1 MSEKLTPL
9 MQQYFRMKQKYPD
22 AIMLYRVGDFY
33 ETFGED
39 AVKTSKALG
48 IVLTARNNGGNDM
61 ELAGFPFHALDNYL
75 PKLIKNGYRVAIC
88 EQLEKPNPQSK
99 LVRRGVTEIITPGIA
114 LDDRLLDH
122 KRNNFLASIDY
133 VSDLII
139 GLALFDIS
147 TGEFF
152 STEGDFQF
160 IDKIIQS
167 FNPSEIIA
175 SKTHKHK
182 IEDWFQEKFS
192 TYFLDEWIFNYEYGR
207 EKLLDLF
214 QVLNLKGFGIDE
226 LQNAQTASG
235 AILHYLESTENK
247 NLAHITSI
255 SRIKPDHFVWMDKF
269 TIKNLEIIQ
278 SVHENGTS
286 LYQVLDQTIT
296 PMGARL
302 LVKWIL
308 MPLVKKNK
316 IEERL
321 NVVHEFLQNHEI
333 RDSILNSLKKIGDLE
348 RLISKVPMNK
358 INPREVFNLAES
370 LKYLEDIKS
379 ELNNSSNERLALL
392 SELLNPCQALKE
404 KIFHTLIENPPINA
418 QKGDVIKNGFNS
430 DLDELR
436 LLIKNNKFI
445 LEEIREREVQKTG
458 IQNLKIGFNS
468 VFGYYLEVTNKFKN
482 QVPEE
487 WIRKQTLTG
496 AERYI
501 TQELKILEE
510 KILTAEDKILILEQK
525 LFEDLVNSIKNFI
538 QPVQFNAALIG
549 EIDCLLSFAI
559 VAIKNNYTQPSISE
573 GLEIKIKGGRH
584 PVIEHQLPHG
594 TSFVPNDIELDNEVQ
609 QILMITGPNMSGKSA
624 VLRQTALICLMGQIG
639 SFVPA
644 DEAEIGIVDKIFS
657 RVGASDNISTGESTF
672 MVEMNETASILNN
685 ISERSLILMDEIGR
699 GTSTYD
705 GISIAWSIVEYLH
718 DFSKVHPKTLFAT
731 HYHELN
737 EMSDTLERVKNFH
750 ISTLESQNKM
760 IFLRKLKPGGS
771 HHSFGI
777 HVAKMAGIPPKIIHR
792 ANDILSQ
799 LEEKSLNKKKVKPLP
814 SVQMK
819 IFEDAGIKNLLLD
832 LNLNN
837 MTPIECMLKL
847 TELKKIA
854 EKS

>member
-88 EQLEKPNPQSK
+88 EQLEKPNPQTK

-255 SRIKPDHFVWMDKF
+255 SRIQPDHFVWMDKF

-525 LFEDLVNSIKNFI
+525 LFEDLVNSIKDFI

>member
-9 MQQYFRMKQKYPD
+9 MQQYFRMKQKHPD

-39 AVKTSKALG
+39 AIKTSKVLG
-48 IVLTARNNGGNDM
+48 IVLTSRNNGGNEM

-75 PKLIKNGYRVAIC
+75 PKLIKNGFRVAIC
-88 EQLEKPNPQSK
+88 EQLEKPSPQNK
-99 LVRRGVTEIITPGIA
+99 IVKRGVTEIITPGIA
-114 LDDRLLDH
+114 MDDKLLDF
-122 KRNNFLASIDY
+122 KRNNYLASLHI
-133 VSDLII
+133 VSDQAI
-139 GLALFDIS
+139 GLAFFDIS

-160 IDKIIQS
+160 IDKLIQS
-167 FNPSEIIA
+167 FNPSEIIT
-175 SKTHKHK
+175 SKEQKK
-182 IEDWFQEKFS
+182 KLENWFQDKFA
-192 TYFLDEWIFNYEYGR
+192 TYFLDDWIYNFEYSR
-207 EKLLDLF
+207 DKLLDLF

-226 LQNAQTASG
+226 LHLAQTASG

-247 NLAHITSI
+247 NLTHITSI
-255 SRIKPDHFVWMDKF
+255 SRIQPDHFVWMDKF
-269 TIKNLEIIQ
+269 TIRNLEIIQ
-278 SVHENGTS
+278 SLHENGTS
-286 LYQVLDQTIT
+286 LYQVLDQTST

-308 MPLVKKNK
+308 MPLVNKSK

-321 NVVHEFLQNHEI
+321 NVVEEFLNNQTLRE
-333 RDSILNSLKKIGDLE
+333 SLVASLKSIGDIE

-358 INPREVFNLAES
+358 INPREVYHLAQSLNL
-370 LKYLEDIKS
+370 LVDIKLSLSHS
-379 ELNNSSNERLALL
+379 ENERLQLL
-392 SELLNPCQALKE
+392 SELINPCTPLKDKILSVLNQDPPVNALK
-404 KIFHTLIENPPINA
+404 
-418 QKGDVIKNGFNS
+418 GGVIKTGFHK
-430 DLDELR
+430 DLDDLR
-436 LLIKNNKFI
+436 MLIKNNKFI
-445 LEEIREREVQKTG
+445 LEEIREREINNTG

-482 QVPEE
+482 HVPED
-487 WIRKQTLTG
+487 WVRKQTLTG

-501 TQELKILEE
+501 TQELKVLEE
-510 KILTAEDKILILEQK
+510 KILSAEDKILELEQQI
-525 LFEDLVNSIKNFI
+525 FEDLVNAIKDFI
-538 QPVQFNAALIG
+538 QPVQFNASLIG
-549 EIDCLLSFAI
+549 EIDCLLSFAK
-559 VAIKNNYTQPSISE
+559 VAAKNNYTKPTMSDHL
-573 GLEIKIKGGRH
+573 GIKIQGGRH
-584 PVIEHQLPHG
+584 PVIEQQLPPG
-594 TSFVPNDIELDNEVQ
+594 TSFVPNDIDLNNDTQ

-624 VLRQTALICLMGQIG
+624 VLRQTALISIMSQIG

-644 DEAEIGIVDKIFS
+644 DSAEIGIIDKIFS

-672 MVEMNETASILNN
+672 MVEMNETAAILNN
-685 ISERSLILMDEIGR
+685 ISEKSLILMDEIGR

-737 EMSDTLERVKNFH
+737 EMADTLERVKNYH
-750 ISTLESQNKM
+750 ISTLESNNKM

-777 HVAKMAGIPPKIIHR
+777 HVAKMAGIPHKIIDR
-792 ANDILSQ
+792 ANDILVQ
-799 LEEKSLNKKKVKPLP
+799 LEEKSLNKEKLKPHP
-814 SVQMK
+814 AIQMK
-819 IFEDAGIKNLLLD
+819 IFEDVGIKNLLLD

-854 EKS
+854 EKQ

>member
-9 MQQYFRMKQKYPD
+9 MQQYFRMKQKHPD

-48 IVLTARNNGGNDM
+48 IVLTSRNNGGNEM

-75 PKLIKNGYRVAIC
+75 PKLIKNGFRVAIC
-88 EQLEKPNPQSK
+88 EQLEKPSPQNK
-99 LVRRGVTEIITPGIA
+99 IVKRGVTEIITPGIA
-114 LDDRLLDH
+114 LDDKLLDY
-122 KRNNFLASIDY
+122 KRNNYLASLHIL
-133 VSDLII
+133 SDQAI
-139 GLALFDIS
+139 GLAFFDIS

-160 IDKIIQS
+160 IDKLIQS

-175 SKTHKHK
+175 SKEQKK
-182 IEDWFQEKFS
+182 KLENWFQDKFA
-192 TYFLDEWIFNYEYGR
+192 TYFLDDWIYNYEYAR
-207 EKLLDLF
+207 DKLLDLF

-226 LQNAQTASG
+226 LHLAQTASG

-247 NLAHITSI
+247 NLSHITSI
-255 SRIKPDHFVWMDKF
+255 SRIQPDHFVWMDKF
-269 TIKNLEIIQ
+269 TIRNLEIIQ
-278 SVHENGTS
+278 SLHENGTS
-286 LYQVLDQTIT
+286 LYKVLDQTAT

-308 MPLVKKNK
+308 MPLVNKNK

-321 NVVHEFLQNHEI
+321 NVVEEFLKNHTLRE
-333 RDSILNSLKKIGDLE
+333 SLITSFKRIGDIE

-358 INPREVFNLAES
+358 INPREVYHLAQSLNL
-370 LKYLEDIKS
+370 LIDIKIS
-379 ELNNSSNERLALL
+379 LSKSANERLLLL
-392 SELLNPCQALKE
+392 SDLINPCVPLKD
-404 KIFHTLIENPPINA
+404 KILLILTEDPPVNSL
-418 QKGDVIKNGFNS
+418 KGGVIKTGFHK

-436 LLIKNNKFI
+436 MLIKNNKFI
-445 LEEIREREVQKTG
+445 LEEIRDREINKTG
-458 IQNLKIGFNS
+458 ILNLKIGFNS

-482 QVPEE
+482 HVPED

-501 TQELKILEE
+501 TQELKVLEE
-510 KILTAEDKILILEQK
+510 KILSAEDKILELEQQI
-525 LFEDLVNSIKNFI
+525 FEDLVNSIKDFI
-538 QPVQFNAALIG
+538 QPVQFNATLIG
-549 EIDCLLSFAI
+549 EIDCLLSFAL
-559 VAIKNNYTQPSISE
+559 VASKYNYHKPIISDH
-573 GLEIKIKGGRH
+573 LWIKIQGGRH
-584 PVIEHQLPHG
+584 PVIEQQLPPG
-594 TSFVPNDIELDNEVQ
+594 TSFVPNDIELNNDTQ

-624 VLRQTALICLMGQIG
+624 VLRQTALICIMSQIG
-639 SFVPA
+639 CYVPA
-644 DEAEIGIVDKIFS
+644 DNAEIGIVDKIFS

-672 MVEMNETASILNN
+672 MVEMNETAAILNN
-685 ISERSLILMDEIGR
+685 ISEKSLILMDEIGR

-737 EMSDTLERVKNFH
+737 EMADTLERVKNYH
-750 ISTLESQNKM
+750 ISTLESNNKT

-771 HHSFGI
+771 NHSFGI
-777 HVAKMAGIPPKIIHR
+777 HVAKMAGIPHKIIDR

-799 LEEKSLNKKKVKPLP
+799 LEEKSLSKEKLKPQP
-814 SVQMK
+814 AIQMK
-819 IFEDAGIKNLLLD
+819 IFEDIGIKNILLD

-854 EKS
+854 QKQ